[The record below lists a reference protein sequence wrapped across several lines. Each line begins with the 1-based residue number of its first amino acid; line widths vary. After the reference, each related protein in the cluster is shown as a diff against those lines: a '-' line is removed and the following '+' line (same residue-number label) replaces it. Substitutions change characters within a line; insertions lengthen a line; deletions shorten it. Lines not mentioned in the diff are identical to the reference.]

1 MWLIIIEI
9 VAAAVAAAV
18 SVLASHENDGDNK

>member
-1 MWLIIIEI
+1 MWLIIEI
-9 VAAAVAAAV
+9 LVAAVAAAV